1 MNTPPLLLGAA
12 ILFWGWQAGLLP
24 FALVMAAV
32 LEGSRLAK
40 ARWEFSQTD
49 LDRIWNLCTLL
60 FLATA
65 LYALTSSDG
74 AKAWAGVM
82 KQNTPGNRVQALTN
96 SARSV
101 FLFFQWMPLTFFPM
115 AAAQAF
121 SQRAQ
126 INLSTFSWWLRR
138 KRQTR
143 EAGFGERGINLGYPY
158 FAVCVLAASAAK
170 ARSPWFF
177 AGLGLLIGWALW
189 RGRARGYSRATWA
202 ACLVVAVGLGF
213 LTQVGLVYLQA
224 VVQRLDTALMMR
236 WSRAREFDV
245 NETRTHLGAVGR
257 LKLSGQIVMRIKAS
271 NQPPPALV
279 REASYDYFRS
289 PLWLASS
296 RGFSMLLEETNETTW
311 LLLTNPSPRRAVTI
325 AQFLDGGKGVL
336 ALPPGAAQLDEL
348 RVFGLERNRFG
359 TVRSIGGPGFVEF
372 QARYDT
378 GAFMDSPPDTNDFSV
393 PMSETNVVAQIAI
406 ALDLTN
412 RTPEQVL
419 GTLSAFFGRQFEY
432 ATWVDRRHSLATNE
446 TAIGRFLLHDRKGHC
461 EYFATAT
468 ALLLRHA
475 GIPARYAVGYAV
487 QEHKGGEYI
496 VRARHAH
503 AWCLAWVNGAWREI
517 DNTPGVW
524 HQVEADRASFW
535 EPLGDFWSKAWFGFS
550 RFRWGKTELRQ
561 YVIWLI
567 VPPLLLVA
575 ARLAFAR
582 QWRRARAQARAKRL
596 GPPQPGLDSE
606 FYAVEQRLAALGLD
620 RRPEE
625 TLTAW
630 LARVIG
636 DGRVDAAPLEPAL
649 RLHYRLRFDP
659 EGITADE
666 RAALRQ
672 HVASW
677 LQTHAA
683 KAGAR

>member
-1 MNTPPLLLGAA
+1 
-12 ILFWGWQAGLLP
+12 
-24 FALVMAAV
+24 
-32 LEGSRLAK
+32 
-40 ARWEFSQTD
+40 
-49 LDRIWNLCTLL
+49 
-60 FLATA
+60 
-65 LYALTSSDG
+65 
-74 AKAWAGVM
+74 
-82 KQNTPGNRVQALTN
+82 
-96 SARSV
+96 
-101 FLFFQWMPLTFFPM
+101 
-115 AAAQAF
+115 
-121 SQRAQ
+121 
-126 INLSTFSWWLRR
+126 
-138 KRQTR
+138 
-143 EAGFGERGINLGYPY
+143 
-158 FAVCVLAASAAK
+158 
-170 ARSPWFF
+170 
-177 AGLGLLIGWALW
+177 
-189 RGRARGYSRATWA
+189 
-202 ACLVVAVGLGF
+202 
-213 LTQVGLVYLQA
+213 
-224 VVQRLDTALMMR
+224 
-236 WSRAREFDV
+236 
-245 NETRTHLGAVGR
+245 
-257 LKLSGQIVMRIKAS
+257 
-271 NQPPPALV
+271 
-279 REASYDYFRS
+279 
-289 PLWLASS
+289 
-296 RGFSMLLEETNETTW
+296 
-311 LLLTNPSPRRAVTI
+311 
-325 AQFLDGGKGVL
+325 L
-336 ALPPGAAQLDEL
+336 ALPPGAAQLDDL

-378 GAFMDSPPDTNDFSV
+378 GAFMDSLPDTNDFSV
-393 PMSETNVVAQIAI
+393 PMAESNALAQVAT

-412 RTPEQVL
+412 RTPDQVL
-419 GTLSAFFGRQFEY
+419 GTLSEFFGRQFEY
-432 ATWVDRRHSLATNE
+432 ATWVERRRSLATNE
-446 TAIGRFLLHDRKGHC
+446 TAIGRFLLRERKGHC

-503 AWCLAWVNGAWREI
+503 AWCLAWVNDAWREI

-524 HQVEADRASFW
+524 HQVEADQASFW

-575 ARLAFAR
+575 ARLAFAK
-582 QWRRARAQARAKRL
+582 QWRRARAQARAKRF

-606 FYAVEQRLAALGLD
+606 FYEVEQRLAALGLD

-672 HVASW
+672 QVASW